1 MKHKLVGIVDYDC
14 GNLHSIKNA
23 LDKIKVKNFIINNN
37 QSINKAT
44 HIILPGVGAY
54 DKAMKSLY
62 KLNLISS
69 LKKLHKKKPI
79 LGICLGMQL
88 LFQSSEENT
97 STKGLGLIQGKVVK
111 IKKLFPYKI
120 PVIGWNKIELT
131 KKSKNSLFK
140 GIKNNSYFYFI
151 HSYMVKSEK
160 LNRNSLVTYN
170 FRENHK
176 VTAAVLQEKEN
187 VFGCQFHPEKSG
199 IAGIKILKNFLN
211 N

>member
-69 LKKLHKKKPI
+69 LKKLHKKKTYFRN
-79 LGICLGMQL
+79 
-88 LFQSSEENT
+88 LFRHATFIS
-97 STKGLGLIQGKVVK
+97 
-111 IKKLFPYKI
+111 IK
-120 PVIGWNKIELT
+120 
-131 KKSKNSLFK
+131 
-140 GIKNNSYFYFI
+140 
-151 HSYMVKSEK
+151 
-160 LNRNSLVTYN
+160 
-170 FRENHK
+170 
-176 VTAAVLQEKEN
+176 
-187 VFGCQFHPEKSG
+187 
-199 IAGIKILKNFLN
+199 
-211 N
+211 

>member
-69 LKKLHKKKPI
+69 LKN
-79 LGICLGMQL
+79 
-88 LFQSSEENT
+88 S
-97 STKGLGLIQGKVVK
+97 
-111 IKKLFPYKI
+111 IKKNLF
-120 PVIGWNKIELT
+120 
-131 KKSKNSLFK
+131 
-140 GIKNNSYFYFI
+140 
-151 HSYMVKSEK
+151 
-160 LNRNSLVTYN
+160 
-170 FRENHK
+170 
-176 VTAAVLQEKEN
+176 
-187 VFGCQFHPEKSG
+187 
-199 IAGIKILKNFLN
+199 
-211 N
+211 